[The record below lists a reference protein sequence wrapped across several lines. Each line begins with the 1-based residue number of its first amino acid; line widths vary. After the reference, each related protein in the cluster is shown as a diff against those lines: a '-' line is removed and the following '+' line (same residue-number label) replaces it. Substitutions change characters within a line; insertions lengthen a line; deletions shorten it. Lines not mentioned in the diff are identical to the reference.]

1 MKAES
6 NEDRKIKKRKLG
18 TREIEETDRKEA
30 GMCKWKAIKRWTQTQ
45 WGLAKKYNSK
55 KIEKSWYRS
64 TIKWV
69 EFGRQRHIKK

>member
-1 MKAES
+1 
-6 NEDRKIKKRKLG
+6 
-18 TREIEETDRKEA
+18 
-30 GMCKWKAIKRWTQTQ
+30 MCKWKAIKRWTQTQ